1 MRKYIK
7 LLYLF
12 FLISF
17 LTIIST
23 FAIIRNKS
31 KIIFD
36 INIIY
41 SNPKLFL
48 NDSIV
53 NKLLTQ
59 NLRREYFKI
68 KDSLDLNMLEIK
80 MENHPVI
87 DNTEIYWK
95 YSNVLELEINERQPL
110 FIVNDDIQLFVDS
123 TGVSFPISKTI
134 DDNLPLVFSGHSND
148 ELKVI
153 TDFVLKLKRDP
164 FINKELDKIYFKNN
178 EFTIFLKSF
187 DFKILFGNSFRFN
200 EKIQKLKVFCAFQN
214 SNDSLNNY
222 PSINLKYLNQVVASK
237 S

>member
-148 ELKVI
+148 ELNVI